1 MDLTGLGPGLN
12 QARSL
17 SGLEYLEQV
26 CRLVEKISGLQNL
39 VLHLQRQLRTQ
50 NPDRT
55 PDRTLDRSPDRTP
68 DRTPD
73 WEQLVLLMKLC
84 TCGAADQVFLRTQTQ
99 NRTGSLDQDL
109 NQDLSRD
116 LRSVSGSSH
125 RIYRTRG
132 SESER
137 EREREEE
144 HTHLHRL
151 QPAQTAERQEQQE
164 RQEKQERQVQ
174 LVLGQS
180 PGLSDKKPV
189 QIPVQTQTWVLQE
202 LLSSTPEN
210 YRPTDHHRPTDT
222 TDRQDHRPTTHRP
235 DPQTGPGT
243 GPGPDP
249 ELHDPPGPESGLW
262 GPVS

>member
-1 MDLTGLGPGLN
+1 MEQCRRL

-68 DRTPD
+68 D
-73 WEQLVLLMKLC
+73 WEQLDLSLKSNHVSNHVSAPLQVLLMKLC

-151 QPAQTAERQEQQE
+151 QPAQTAERQERQE

-189 QIPVQTQTWVLQE
+189 Q
-202 LLSSTPEN
+202 S
-210 YRPTDHHRPTDT
+210 
-222 TDRQDHRPTTHRP
+222 
-235 DPQTGPGT
+235 
-243 GPGPDP
+243 GPDQFRSR
-249 ELHDPPGPESGLW
+249 LDQGPDQAQTRSSMILLDQSLDSGVQW
-262 GPVS
+262 S